1 MANDL
6 KHEIVRK
13 EAAAKLCP
21 MAEELSKVL
30 DWGGRVLQ
38 IRKDVSIG
46 NINIKFTVGVEPD
59 PKFEA
64 EISVL
69 GTPDNVD
76 TLSKANRGGG
86 IFFFAIVSK
95 GENFCLN
102 FTPSRDGSR
111 IGRDQLFFEN
121 IGRKDND
128 YHTARS
134 IGYFMSKP
142 KTRPGSEGGLSWR
155 EFSVVETTICQPAC
169 DNS

>member
-95 GENFCLN
+95 GKTSALTSLQAGTGLELEGINFS
-102 FTPSRDGSR
+102 SRT
-111 IGRDQLFFEN
+111 LV
-121 IGRKDND
+121 
-128 YHTARS
+128 AR
-134 IGYFMSKP
+134 
-142 KTRPGSEGGLSWR
+142 T
-155 EFSVVETTICQPAC
+155 TTITLRGVLGTL
-169 DNS
+169 